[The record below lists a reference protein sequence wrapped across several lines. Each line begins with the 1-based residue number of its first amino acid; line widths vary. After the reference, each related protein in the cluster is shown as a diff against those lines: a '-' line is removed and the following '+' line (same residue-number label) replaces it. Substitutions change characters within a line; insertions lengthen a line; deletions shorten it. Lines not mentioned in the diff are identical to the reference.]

1 MKLKQTLYV
10 YARKESWMAEIE
22 YTTIGFESSL
32 GTWGVLVAIREVELE
47 IDAPTHADLVAG
59 KVKTLQ
65 QQKHDL
71 LAKTQMEVNQIE
83 AQISKLLA
91 IECST

>member
-10 YARKESWMAEIE
+10 YARKESWMEKIE
-22 YTTIGFESSL
+22 YTTIGFESIIS
-32 GTWGVLVAIREVELE
+32 TWGTLVAIREVELE
-47 IDAPTHADLVAG
+47 IDEQTHAGLVAG

-65 QQKHDL
+65 QQKQDL

-91 IECST
+91 IECGT

>member
-10 YARKESWMAEIE
+10 YARKESWMEKIE
-22 YTTIGFESSL
+22 YTTIGFESST
-32 GTWGVLVAIREVELE
+32 GTWGILVAIREVELE
-47 IDAPTHADLVAG
+47 IDEPTHADLVAG

-71 LAKTQMEVNQIE
+71 LVKTQMEVNQIE

-91 IECST
+91 IECGT